1 MPTTATVYKTGNGLL
16 CSRAPFELWRL
27 LDFFGYFWA
36 LLFSLPD
43 VVKDKRVKSE
53 SLQQLLLLH
62 PKRQNTNQTHTPCTP
77 ISFSSYCLLE
87 RIGQSTN
94 YRKAVVLEVI
104 AGTKGNFFLNG
115 FLNSILGGT
124 EIKYSKCLVC
134 QLDV

>member
-1 MPTTATVYKTGNGLL
+1 MGFYVLVHPSSFGGYWTSLDT
-16 CSRAPFELWRL
+16 FRL
-27 LDFFGYFWA
+27 SCFPCL
-36 LLFSLPD
+36 D

-53 SLQQLLLLH
+53 LLQQLLLLH

-115 FLNSILGGT
+115 FLNSVLGGT
-124 EIKYSKCLVC
+124 EVKYGKCLVC